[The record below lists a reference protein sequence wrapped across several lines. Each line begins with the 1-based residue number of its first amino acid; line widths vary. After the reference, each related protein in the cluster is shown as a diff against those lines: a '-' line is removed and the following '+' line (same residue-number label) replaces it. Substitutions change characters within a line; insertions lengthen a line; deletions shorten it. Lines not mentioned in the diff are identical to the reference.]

1 VAKRKQ
7 QRTSGRANAR
17 SGSSTRPTP
26 SRQARRTGGSTAVR
40 EQKRAQFTGEA
51 AQRRSRLPLVIAV
64 AATIAV
70 VAVAGAFILTR
81 GGGGGTEFAQAA
93 SGAQGNVEIPLAEV
107 SDGNAHFYTYESGGT
122 KVNYFVMQSPDGTV
136 RAAFDAC
143 DVCYPYKKGY
153 HQSGTAV
160 QCNNCGRIFDSDKIN
175 VLEGGCNPAPLK
187 RTVVGDKLVVS
198 PTDIEAGAHYFL

>member
-81 GGGGGTEFAQAA
+81 GGGGGT
-93 SGAQGNVEIPLAEV
+93 EIPLAEV